1 MKVGTCV
8 WARDSQRVGC
18 GASKEPV
25 ILLSTTLFFA
35 IYYLGITRWGR
46 RRRSLPS
53 SVRRVHPRKRR
64 QAPRGSVM
72 ALFALAASS
81 GYGTFGFFPFR
92 NSLHIY
98 FHFLATHQVHIALPH
113 PTDCRKFYTC
123 LDGITPRDQGC
134 PARKVFNPTTS
145 SCDDPTNVVGCETYY
160 NKPEPRRPPAPPPVS
175 QVGLTSYIKS

>member
-1 MKVGTCV
+1 M
-8 WARDSQRVGC
+8 WSFQ
-18 GASKEPV
+18 GAGNPSIYYSFFC
-25 ILLSTTLFFA
+25 ILLFGN
-35 IYYLGITRWGR
+35 YK
-46 RRRSLPS
+46 
-53 SVRRVHPRKRR
+53 VRKKKKKPAEQRATSAPAEKKTS
-64 QAPRGSVM
+64 APRLSN
-72 ALFALAASS
+72 
-81 GYGTFGFFPFR
+81 GFVCPGGKLGVWNIWIFSFSELSPHF
-92 NSLHIY
+92 